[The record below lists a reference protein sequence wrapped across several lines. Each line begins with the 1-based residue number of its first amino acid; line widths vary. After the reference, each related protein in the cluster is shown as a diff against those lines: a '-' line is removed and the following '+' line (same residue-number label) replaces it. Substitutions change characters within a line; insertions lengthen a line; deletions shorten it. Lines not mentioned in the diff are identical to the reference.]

1 MNHIKKITIIAVSF
15 LFLCGAVPAFAG
27 GVAPD
32 QELADLKAQMRVMME
47 RIKQLEAQQGQDNS
61 AQVEELQKKVDDLE
75 AYKKEASQS
84 KAYWKNGFRI
94 EYKPNDSEYEYKMRI
109 RAGIQFRYSYVATDN
124 DIPSNRENYS
134 SLIARRLRLFVDG
147 TAPTKDWKYFMHI
160 QLEPQGKVNTHDA
173 FIQWQKYKFARVQFG
188 RMKIPYSMEYWQS
201 GFMQNGADR
210 TIFTGDSEADID
222 QFGQRIY
229 DIPGDNARLR
239 VGNLLDKNNGFPT
252 GGMLLYRS
260 QGINLNGYVDMFGM
274 KQFLAYWAGIFNG
287 RDTRGL
293 TNGNAD
299 MLYVGRLGIN
309 FLSGSDPKGPMGPKG
324 FNNYFM
330 QGDYGYNT
338 KPLASFIMASFYNRG
353 TAPRYYEATFN
364 SSNTFNTGTKQTG
377 EHDTDNYGFNGCLMF
392 RYMGF
397 SADLEAGWEEF
408 EQKAATNVNKAYW
421 DRWGARANLGYFI
434 VPRKWEVTFKFAHMN
449 RLDDANAINSLQ
461 SGLGLVE
468 LDDGYA
474 VEKDMQQYRAGV
486 NWYLHGFNQYIS
498 AEVGLF
504 HRNFD
509 SISASEAIAIG
520 LPTADISDA
529 KDSQD
534 DIRFRIQYQH
544 FF

>member
-1 MNHIKKITIIAVSF
+1 MKDIKRIIIFATCF
-15 LFLCGAVPAFAG
+15 LFVCGIVPVFAG
-27 GVAPD
+27 GIAPD
-32 QELADLKAQMRVMME
+32 QELADLKAQMRAMME
-47 RIKQLEAQQGQDNS
+47 RIKELEAQKQPAPQTSS
-61 AQVEELQKKVDDLE
+61 AEVQELQKKVSDLE
-75 AYKKEASQS
+75 AYKKQASQT
-84 KAYWKNGFRI
+84 KAYWKNGFRL
-94 EYKPNDSEYEYKMRI
+94 EYKPNNSDYEYKMRI
-109 RAGIQFRYSYVATDN
+109 RAGIQFRYTYVSTDN
-124 DIPSNRENYS
+124 DIPSNREDYS

-160 QLEPQGKVNTHDA
+160 QLEPNGGVNTHDA

-188 RMKIPYSMEYWQS
+188 RMKIPYSIEYWQS

-210 TIFTGDSEADID
+210 TIFTGDSEADKD
-222 QFGQRIY
+222 AFGTKTY

-239 VGNLLDKNNGFPT
+239 VGNHLDKNNGFPT

-260 QGINLNGYVDMFGM
+260 QGINVNGNVDMFGL
-274 KQFLAYWAGIFNG
+274 KQFLSYWVGIYNG
-287 RDTRGL
+287 RDTRGF

-309 FLSGSDPKGPMGPKG
+309 FMSGSDPKGPLGPKG
-324 FNNYFM
+324 LKNYFM

-338 KPLASFIMASFYNRG
+338 KPLASFVMASFYDRDTVQKIYDPVG
-353 TAPRYYEATFN
+353 A
-364 SSNTFNTGTKQTG
+364 SSNYGSTVSY
-377 EHDTDNYGFNGCLMF
+377 EHDTDNYGFDGCFLF

-397 SADLEAGWEEF
+397 SADVEAGWEEF
-408 EQKAATNVNKAYW
+408 IQAPGKSIEQTW
-421 DRWGARANLGYFI
+421 DRWGARVNLGYFI

-449 RLDDANAINSLQ
+449 RLDNANLENSLA

-474 VEKDMQQYRAGV
+474 IEKDMQQYRAGI

-509 SISASEAIAIG
+509 QISATEVANLGFTGA
-520 LPTADISDA
+520 ISDA
-529 KDSQD
+529 DKSQD
-534 DIRFRIQYQH
+534 DFRFRIQYQH